1 MCNVVYSYSQIG
13 INDQNLIT
21 FEGMWHLFLYFCL
34 HTFLIL
40 ELTFSFSAR
49 EPLLSRPVHLRK
61 TKTRSPGHDD
71 GELHKVTQ
79 TVWRGGDAKSKLLS
93 ASFTAVMHQLPRSI
107 HLWQSKEERAERAD
121 ERTHHLMTM

>member
-21 FEGMWHLFLYFCL
+21 FEGMWHLFLYFGL

-93 ASFTAVMHQLPRSI
+93 ASFTAVMHQHYQGRYI
-107 HLWQSKEERAERAD
+107 CGKAKKKEQREQMRE
-121 ERTHHLMTM
+121 LII